1 LILKHG
7 ISNKANRTAILFAIL
22 AFLVCRTTYG
32 APTHSGIVLSGI
44 RTESPL
50 AQGDWSR
57 LVIPLKRAGNLILI
71 EARIDSLYGN
81 FILDTGAPYL
91 VLNQTYFRSY
101 ETNSQTA
108 SVGLNGT
115 STATRTTIPKLDMG
129 ILFYEDVE
137 ADIVNLRQIEDQK
150 KIQIFGLLGTNL
162 FTGLL
167 IQIDLVLNQMVLCR
181 LDALGNATTATD
193 SLSADTLFR
202 TTNPDLQL
210 TFKLCDD
217 KIFVPV
223 EIGGQ
228 KMNWILDTGA
238 ETNVVD
244 AWSKKKVIKE
254 FIVNRRINLVG
265 STGEKQE
272 ILLGVMPQTFVGDEV
287 FPMQQTI
294 VTSMQEL
301 SETCSLYIDGILG
314 YSFLSQGVFTINFVK
329 KEFSMYFY
337 NTSK

>member
-1 LILKHG
+1 MSGSGFGLKWLWMLLTTLALLPSVV
-7 ISNKANRTAILFAIL
+7 ISALPELQLTGLK
-22 AFLVCRTTYG
+22 
-32 APTHSGIVLSGI
+32 
-44 RTESPL
+44 TESPE
-50 AQGDWSR
+50 AKGDWSR
-57 LVIPLKRAGNLILI
+57 IVIPLKRAGNLILI

-101 ETNSQTA
+101 ETSTKTA

-115 STATRTTIPKLDMG
+115 STATRTNIPKLDLG

-150 KIQIFGLLGTNL
+150 KIQVFGLLGTNL

-167 IQIDLVLNQMVLCR
+167 VQIDLVLNQMILYR
-181 LDALGNATTATD
+181 LNATGEVIFESD

-202 TTNPDLQL
+202 IANPDMRL

-254 FIVNRRINLVG
+254 FVVSRRINLVG

-272 ILLGVMPQTFVGDEV
+272 ILLGVMPQTHVGEEV

-329 KEFSMYFY
+329 KEFSMYLY
-337 NTSK
+337 NASK

>member
-1 LILKHG
+1 MCKGIL
-7 ISNKANRTAILFAIL
+7 TL
-22 AFLVCRTTYG
+22 LVALMCVCATG
-32 APTHSGIVLSGI
+32 SSGLQDIVLSGLK
-44 RTESPL
+44 TETPV
-50 AQGDWSR
+50 AQGDWNT
-57 LVIPLKRAGNLILI
+57 LTIPLKRAGNLILI
-71 EARIDSLYGN
+71 EARIDTFSGN

-101 ETNSQTA
+101 EPATSTA
-108 SVGLNGT
+108 SVGLSGEA
-115 STATRTTIPKLDMG
+115 SASRARIPRLSLSDVY
-129 ILFYEDVE
+129 YENVD
-137 ADIVNLRQIEDQK
+137 ADIVNLSQIEDK
-150 KIQIFGLLGTNL
+150 KKVRILGLLGTNL
-162 FTGLL
+162 FSGL
-167 IQIDLVLNQMVLCR
+167 QIRLDLVRNEMVLYR
-181 LDALGNATTATD
+181 LDSNGVVLQTD
-193 SLSADTLFR
+193 SASADTLAR
-202 TTNPDLQL
+202 SKNPDLSF
-210 TFKLCDD
+210 TFRLCDD

-254 FIVNRRINLVG
+254 FMVNRRINLVG
-265 STGEKQE
+265 TTGEKQE
-272 ILLGVMPQTFVGDEV
+272 ILMGVMPETRVGDMP

-314 YSFLSQGVFTINFVK
+314 YSFLSQGVFSINFVS

-337 NTSK
+337 NTQK